1 MASGATPGR
10 AHRCTLR
17 PPHLLFHG
25 DTCKLTKRA
34 CVLHVG
40 VGTFF
45 AQYAKYDDKDMRT
58 ESLDAAGSTRAR
70 MQMLALTAA
79 RVKADRKAAAEAA
92 NKKARA
98 SALKAKV
105 ACHGS
110 AKCEDVLNQVMGI
123 FGQPS
128 VDKAI

>member
-1 MASGATPGR
+1 MCACGR
-10 AHRCTLR
+10 VWCL
-17 PPHLLFHG
+17 
-25 DTCKLTKRA
+25 
-34 CVLHVG
+34 
-40 VGTFF
+40 

-58 ESLDAAGSTRAR
+58 ESLETHAR

-98 SALKAKV
+98 SALKAKA

-128 VDKAI
+128 VDKAP